1 MRKPRV
7 KSSDM
12 SKMKKVIRTVF
23 QDGETKG
30 KYGRHAKAYFG
41 EVIINSL

>member
-12 SKMKKVIRTVF
+12 SKVKKVIRTVF
-23 QDGETKG
+23 KDGEIKG
-30 KYGRHAKAYFG
+30 KYGRHARAYFG

>member
-12 SKMKKVIRTVF
+12 SKMKKVMQMVF
-23 QDGETKG
+23 KDGKVKG
-30 KYGRHAKAYFG
+30 KYGRHAKGYFV